1 MAFNYGVRFYEWAGM
16 DLKIPRVLFHE
27 CSRLVDG
34 PLIKISSGEAVWP
47 NPSPPTP
54 TSSPFAFPSFQ
65 FRLRLSLSLPLSSPR
80 LFYPLL
86 SFLFRPPSVPAL
98 LGSRSRCSF
107 HSSPFP
113 SELFDAIKKPEKEIY
128 KMMSRC
134 ARLIRRCRGRGRMEG
149 REGLLLV

>member
-1 MAFNYGVRFYEWAGM
+1 MSRNGSKNSTRS
-16 DLKIPRVLFHE
+16 LPRVLAARRWAPHKNFF
-27 CSRLVDG
+27 RRG
-34 PLIKISSGEAVWP
+34 GMTKPI
-47 NPSPPTP
+47 PSDP

-134 ARLIRRCRGRGRMEG
+134 ARLIRRCRGRGGEG
-149 REGLLLV
+149 WRGERGSSSFKKST

>member
-1 MAFNYGVRFYEWAGM
+1 M

-27 CSRLVDG
+27 CSQLVDG
-34 PLIKISSGEAVWP
+34 PHKNFFRRSGMTKPDPASP
-47 NPSPPTP
+47 PSP
-54 TSSPFAFPSFQ
+54 SLSPFAFPSFQ
-65 FRLRLSLSLPLSSPR
+65 FRLRLSPSSSSPR

-86 SFLFRPPSVPAL
+86 SFLFHPPFVPAL

-134 ARLIRRCRGRGRMEG
+134 ARLIRRCWGRGGGERG
-149 REGLLLV
+149 AQVVPSFKKST